1 MTAPPKS
8 DLVAVTGASGFIALH
23 CIRQLLEHGFAV
35 RGTLRDLSKERQVRE
50 WLAPLPDGA
59 ELSFVEADL
68 THDEGWPDVVS
79 GVRYLMH
86 VASPVPKAPPKDEE
100 DIIEPAREGTLRA
113 LRAATVAG
121 VRRVVLTSSAAA
133 VMSGYDWTDERVFD
147 EDDWSDLSGGMGA
160 YERSKTLAERAAWD
174 FVAQLAPEEA
184 FELVCLNPVYVLGP
198 SLSGIENASNEIVG
212 KLLRRDMP
220 GVPRLHFGLV
230 DVRDVAAAHVSA
242 LTSEQ
247 AAGER
252 FLLSAEP
259 MWMKEIA
266 STLDEA
272 GYRVPMT
279 QLGFPFLRRLHA
291 ADG

>member
-1 MTAPPKS
+1 
-8 DLVAVTGASGFIALH
+8 
-23 CIRQLLEHGFAV
+23 
-35 RGTLRDLSKERQVRE
+35 
-50 WLAPLPDGA
+50 
-59 ELSFVEADL
+59 
-68 THDEGWPDVVS
+68 
-79 GVRYLMH
+79 
-86 VASPVPKAPPKDEE
+86 
-100 DIIEPAREGTLRA
+100 
-113 LRAATVAG
+113 
-121 VRRVVLTSSAAA
+121 
-133 VMSGYDWTDERVFD
+133 
-147 EDDWSDLSGGMGA
+147 MGA
-160 YERSKTLAERAAWD
+160 YEKSKTLAERAAWD

-279 QLGFPFLRRLHA
+279 QLPNWLVRLATLFDPILRLVTRHLGRPFQVSSAKARSVLGWQTRPVPETVLETARSIMPTP
-291 ADG
+291 